1 MPISFLFSL
10 KYGNFEPF
18 FPEKSFV
25 IYMLTFFVPRKFAQ
39 NEH

>member
-1 MPISFLFSL
+1 MTISFLFSL

-18 FPEKSFV
+18 FPKKSFV